1 MIKKVPGEFRGFSLD
16 LNLVDLLI
24 KTSQISEKVEDPVKE
39 VIQLGLQSSC
49 SIYVRSNS
57 SKSQWS
63 GSGFHIG
70 NGLIVTAGHV
80 VPLDTEI
87 SDVNISFDN
96 KQFFPASVLKSDPNI
111 DAGAIYCEAAK
122 SFPSLKLGDSDT
134 LDKGDIIA
142 VIGAPEGFHDTATV
156 GRISNLH
163 QGLGQGAPSQAW
175 NDIIFV
181 DADIMEGSSGG
192 MVIGTDGLVYGLVM
206 GVTGQHA
213 DVGIG
218 ESSVS
223 PSNKIKKM
231 LAELV

>member
-16 LNLVDLLI
+16 LNLVDLLV

-63 GSGFHIG
+63 GSGFHVG

-87 SDVNISFDN
+87 SDINISFDN

-134 LDKGDIIA
+134 LEKGDIIA
-142 VIGAPEGFHDTATV
+142 VIGAPEGFHDTTTV